1 MEGTVKFF
9 QKKCT
14 QAASHHQRDT
24 NERDAILCRKS
35 LNHLLH
41 PAPATVAMVRMLAST
56 VAMLSVASAAA
67 NSAPPPPPPHGLL
80 PLCPTQPSP
89 DAPKFVPVI
98 NLTKCAHGCADLPQ
112 CASIT
117 PGGVCLQKCSLP
129 QFPADTGRRLMA
141 WVGGDVDNQANRD
154 SLGGMA

>member
-1 MEGTVKFF
+1 MYG
-9 QKKCT
+9 
-14 QAASHHQRDT
+14 SGP
-24 NERDAILCRKS
+24 AIQCRKS